1 MKRSTLLLLSIMTLE
16 TYAQSP
22 MTISTNFTVD
32 YGERRKGEQV
42 LFEPDNYDTNVTEI
56 TGVWTAGTDEDK
68 ATYKVI
74 ANPAKGGI
82 NTSAKCLEVTC
93 RNNDGSI
100 GINFKNILGYTPNL
114 NGRRRISM
122 LFKAGKNG
130 ETPLGNDYYTQLQL
144 ETDYESNGK
153 QVYCLGAYYD
163 AIDNDEAGHDGWK
176 RLYFDFTPYNIID
189 NNSTTGY
196 HPYVIGDFPYQLVF
210 KPKICKVT
218 IASDNRTIESHESHT
233 CSDGDV
239 YYIDDIKI
247 EDVPYA
253 EGYWINDDTN
263 LPKGEKRW
271 HDAEKYNEWYT
282 ASCALPKSGS
292 NGVLRLSGTWLKG
305 ENLVNPEIW
314 EKGVEGTPWVYEF
327 NEYRDLSWHVK
338 PGDVKLM
345 VFHKDSKLRWGDRG
359 GLLGTNTAGDV
370 AQGYPARFIDNLNV
384 LIFAEKSCILPDE
397 VDNLAANWH
406 DTNAVIHYSNDNSWK
421 AWELEMTDA
430 YPFLNPQEFTVE
442 NKIKCH
448 RRMENGFNT
457 LIYPFYLTPEELC
470 SSRVGTIYHH
480 KDSEKLYFVPRDQTE
495 PNVPYLTE
503 NFTSTF
509 EENVK
514 NVTNGYQ
521 EFPAQRTVS
530 VVDSEWTYS
539 NTAETG
545 ALPGALPG
553 ALHGTYK
560 TISGKNLWGIATQ
573 KDSSDNIT
581 WQGFIKGGTSAK
593 FKPFRAYLDFPEDA
607 APSPSRLSIF
617 YDETLGISPECAS
630 FEPEAIES
638 IYDLQGRA
646 VKGQSIA
653 TLQKGIYIIN
663 GKKTFIK

>member
-1 MKRSTLLLLSIMTLE
+1 MTLE

-32 YGERRKGEQV
+32 YGDRHKGEQV
-42 LFEPDNYDTNVTEI
+42 LFEPDNYDTNLTEI
-56 TGVWTAGTDEDK
+56 AGVWTAGTTEDK

-74 ANPAKGGI
+74 ENPAQGGI
-82 NTSAKCLEVTC
+82 NTSTNCLEVTC
-93 RNNDGSI
+93 RNHDGSI
-100 GINFKNILGYTPNL
+100 GINFKDILGETPNL

-122 LFKAGKNG
+122 LFKAGKNN
-130 ETPLGNDYYTQLQL
+130 ETQIHLGNGYYTQLQL
-144 ETDYESNGK
+144 ETNYGTDGK

-163 AIDNDEAGHDGWK
+163 AIDNGQTGHDGWK
-176 RLYFDFTPYNIID
+176 RLYFDFTPYNTTD
-189 NNSTTGY
+189 NYNAPGY
-196 HPYVIGDFPYQLVF
+196 HTKVIGDSPYQLVF
-210 KPKICKVT
+210 KPKICTAT
-218 IASDNRTIESHESHT
+218 IDSDNRTIKSHEPHT
-233 CSDGDV
+233 CSPNDV

-253 EGYWINDDTN
+253 EGYWIHDDAN
-263 LPKGEKRW
+263 LPKGTFNA
-271 HDAEKYNEWYT
+271 DATPKWNT
-282 ASCALPKSGS
+282 TNCALPLSES
-292 NGVLRLSGTWLKG
+292 NGVIHLSGTWLKG
-305 ENLVNPEIW
+305 QNIVNPEIW
-314 EKGVEGTPWVYEF
+314 EKEVVAGRNPWVYEF

-359 GLLGTNTAGDV
+359 GLLGTNTGTPEA
-370 AQGYPARFIDNLNV
+370 AAGYPDRFIDNLNV

-457 LIYPFYLTPEELC
+457 LIYPFYLTPVELC

-514 NVTNGYQ
+514 NVTNDYQ

-530 VVDSEWTYS
+530 VVDSERTYS
-539 NTAETG
+539 NTDKT
-545 ALPGALPG
+545 G

-560 TISGKNLWGIATQ
+560 TISGTNLWGIATQ
-573 KDSSDNIT
+573 KDSSGNIT

-593 FKPFRAYLDFPEDA
+593 FKPFRAYLDFPDA
-607 APSPSRLSIF
+607 APSRLSIF